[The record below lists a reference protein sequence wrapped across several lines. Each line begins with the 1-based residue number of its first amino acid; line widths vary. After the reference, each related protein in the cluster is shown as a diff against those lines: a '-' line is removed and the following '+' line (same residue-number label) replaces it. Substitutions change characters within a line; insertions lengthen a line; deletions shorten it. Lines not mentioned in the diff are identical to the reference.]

1 MSLIRAR
8 KRRKSNWMDTRGGM
22 SRGRLIAYLIAV
34 MVAIWY
40 LGWAF

>member
-8 KRRKSNWMDTRGGM
+8 QRRKSNWMDTRKGM
-22 SRGRLIAYLIAV
+22 PQKRLLAYLFLVILV
-34 MVAIWY
+34 IWY

>member
-8 KRRKSNWMDTRGGM
+8 KRRKSNWMDTRKGM
-22 SRGRLIAYLIAV
+22 PQKRLLGYVVLVIL
-34 MVAIWY
+34 AIWY